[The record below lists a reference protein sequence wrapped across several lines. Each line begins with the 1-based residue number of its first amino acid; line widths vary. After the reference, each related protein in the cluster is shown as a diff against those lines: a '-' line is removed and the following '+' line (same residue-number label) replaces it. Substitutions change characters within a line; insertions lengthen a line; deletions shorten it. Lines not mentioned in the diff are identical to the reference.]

1 MSEDRMRASIEAW
14 VAAWNEHDPARR
26 RALIEQAC
34 SAEICFVPR
43 GPVVVGREKLH
54 ALMGEF
60 QGRNPEARAVLSS
73 VVEIQ
78 HHAFRYTGAVEGLVP
93 TPPEALEVG
102 ECDDDG
108 RIRLILSFLGASP
121 PR

>member
-1 MSEDRMRASIEAW
+1 MTEERLRASIEAW
-14 VAAWNEHDPARR
+14 VAAWNEHDPAKR
-26 RALIEQAC
+26 RALIERAC
-34 SAEICFVPR
+34 SAEIRFVTR
-43 GPVVVGREKLH
+43 GSEVVGYEKLA

-60 QGRNPEARAVLSS
+60 HGRQPNARAALSS

-78 HHAFRYTGAVEGLVP
+78 HHAFRFVGKVDGLVP
-93 TPPEALEVG
+93 PPPEALDVG

-108 RIRLILSFLGASP
+108 RICLILSFVGASP

>member
-1 MSEDRMRASIEAW
+1 MTEERMRASIEAW
-14 VAAWNEHDPARR
+14 VAAWNEHDPAKR
-26 RALIEQAC
+26 RALIERAC
-34 SAEICFVPR
+34 STEIRFVTR
-43 GPVVVGREKLH
+43 GPELVGHEKLA

-60 QGRNPEARAVLSS
+60 QGRQPHARAALSS

-78 HHAFRYTGAVEGLVP
+78 HRAFRYAGKVEGMVP

-108 RIRLILSFLGASP
+108 RIRFILSFVGASP